1 MFSRKGMQSRACS
14 IILAPLSI
22 EIDVS
27 NNGLISRNFST
38 PYFFA
43 KYKAVMIVAGCSHS
57 AISILM
63 GDDLSMYFKI
73 IHNLTKVGGYFL
85 CINRYYKD
93 TVGYPIEMNSYPYDK
108 FWKVLISKTSW
119 MQDHIHFLLTQRV
132 KSESLEILEELK
144 NIKNKSNIIRKSD
157 PFFFR
162 RNIPPFIYRFY
173 KKTKF
178 FFLSR

>member
-1 MFSRKGMQSRACS
+1 MFSRKGKQSRACS

-63 GDDLSMYFKI
+63 GVDLSMYFKI
-73 IHNLTKVGGYFL
+73 KLASINCLLAVVGSASISRKFNFCTLTSL
-85 CINRYYKD
+85 INFESLFKSVL
-93 TVGYPIEMNSYPYDK
+93 TEALS
-108 FWKVLISKTSW
+108 VLIS
-119 MQDHIHFLLTQRV
+119 RV
-132 KSESLEILEELK
+132 PLK
-144 NIKNKSNIIRKSD
+144 A
-157 PFFFR
+157 
-162 RNIPPFIYRFY
+162 
-173 KKTKF
+173 
-178 FFLSR
+178 L